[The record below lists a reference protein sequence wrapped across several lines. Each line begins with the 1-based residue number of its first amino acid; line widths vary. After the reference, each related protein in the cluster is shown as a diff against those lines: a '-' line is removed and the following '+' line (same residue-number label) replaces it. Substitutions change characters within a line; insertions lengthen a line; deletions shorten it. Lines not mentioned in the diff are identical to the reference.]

1 MTASKAVISTL
12 PWARKLPELLYQHS
26 IVNKWFLFC
35 YTHTEFGK
43 IPSFPN
49 GIIVLSLSRNFSGI
63 NTRKPLTR
71 DNSVLALAGSVSA
84 IDFSCM
90 NISAS
95 WNDSTWLLGRHLN
108 TCKNRVSEWVSDC
121 CLMPTQQFFSYIM
134 ARTR

>member
-1 MTASKAVISTL
+1 
-12 PWARKLPELLYQHS
+12 
-26 IVNKWFLFC
+26 
-35 YTHTEFGK
+35 
-43 IPSFPN
+43 
-49 GIIVLSLSRNFSGI
+49 
-63 NTRKPLTR
+63 
-71 DNSVLALAGSVSA
+71 
-84 IDFSCM
+84 M